1 MAMTNENI
9 RQLQEMLDHPEKYTE
24 QEIHDIINRDE
35 DTRETY
41 RLMVEAKRSSRN
53 RHDDTPVDVDDA
65 WQRFAKKQNFQSSA
79 RPAKTLAKTRIFNF
93 QSSIFRLAQRDA
105 CQSKNFQ
112 SSIFN
117 FQFKKVAAS
126 FIGVLL
132 VSGIAFAAIHIV
144 RHYVG
149 QDMPTPPQETQM
161 VEPHQQIIPDDT
173 VKVETTDTIAPKSTM
188 EPVVFDNVPL
198 EEMLPDIAAHYDAT
212 VSFGNDKA
220 RQLRFRFVWNPQQG
234 IDQVVNDLS
243 QFESLTVT
251 LKDNQIT
258 VE

>member
-1 MAMTNENI
+1 METTNENI
-9 RQLQEMLDHPEKYTE
+9 RQLLEMLDHPEAYTE
-24 QEIHDIINRDE
+24 QEIHDIINRNE

-53 RHDDTPVDVDDA
+53 RQNETPVDVDAA
-65 WQRFAKKQNFQSSA
+65 WQRFVEQNKTQTSILKSQIKKM
-79 RPAKTLAKTRIFNF
+79 
-93 QSSIFRLAQRDA
+93 
-105 CQSKNFQ
+105 
-112 SSIFN
+112 
-117 FQFKKVAAS
+117 VAS

-149 QDMPTPPQETQM
+149 QDMPTPPQETE
-161 VEPHQQIIPDDT
+161 VAVPHQQVARDDT
-173 VKVETTDTIAPKSTM
+173 IKVETTDTIAPKATM
-188 EPVVFDNVPL
+188 EPGVFDNVPL
-198 EEMLPDIAAHYDAT
+198 EEMLPKIAAHYEAT
-212 VSFGNDKA
+212 VTFANEKA
-220 RQLRFRFVWNPQQG
+220 RQLRFRFVWNPQQD
-234 IDQVVNDLS
+234 IDQVVNDLN

>member
-1 MAMTNENI
+1 METTNENI
-9 RQLQEMLDHPEKYTE
+9 RQLLEMLDHPEAYTE

-53 RHDDTPVDVDDA
+53 RQDETPVDVDDA
-65 WQRFAKKQNFQSSA
+65 WQRFAEQNKIQ
-79 RPAKTLAKTRIFNF
+79 T
-93 QSSIFRLAQRDA
+93 SILNSQ
-105 CQSKNFQ
+105 
-112 SSIFN
+112 I
-117 FQFKKVAAS
+117 KKVAAS

-149 QDMPTPPQETQM
+149 GDMPTPPQETQI
-161 VEPHQQIIPDDT
+161 VEANQQVALDDT
-173 VKVETTDTIAPKSTM
+173 VKVATTDTIAPKATM

-198 EEMLPDIAAHYDAT
+198 EEMLPKIAAHYEAT
-212 VSFGNDKA
+212 VTFANDKA
-220 RQLRFRFVWNPQQG
+220 RQLRFRFVWNPKQDIG
-234 IDQVVNDLS
+234 QVVSDLN

>member
-9 RQLQEMLDHPEKYTE
+9 RQLLEMLDHPEKYTE

-53 RHDDTPVDVDDA
+53 RQDETPVNVDDA
-65 WQRFAKKQNFQSSA
+65 WQRFAEQNKIQ
-79 RPAKTLAKTRIFNF
+79 T
-93 QSSIFRLAQRDA
+93 
-105 CQSKNFQ
+105 
-112 SSIFN
+112 SIFN
-117 FQFKKVAAS
+117 SQIKKVAAS
-126 FIGVLL
+126 FIGLL
-132 VSGIAFAAIHIV
+132 IVSGIAFAAIHIV
-144 RHYVG
+144 RHYVEL
-149 QDMPTPPQETQM
+149 DVPTPPQETQI
-161 VEPHQQIIPDDT
+161 VEANQQVALDDT
-173 VKVETTDTIAPKSTM
+173 VKVATTDTIAPKATM

-198 EEMLPDIAAHYDAT
+198 EEMLPEIAAHYDAT
-212 VSFGNDKA
+212 VNFGNEKA
-220 RQLRFRFVWNPQQG
+220 RQLRFRFVWNPKQDIG
-234 IDQVVNDLS
+234 QVVSDLN

>member
-1 MAMTNENI
+1 MATTNENI
-9 RQLQEMLDHPEKYTE
+9 RQLLEMLDHPEAYTE

-41 RLMVEAKRSSRN
+41 RLMVESKRSSRN
-53 RHDDTPVDVDDA
+53 RQDKNPVDVDDA
-65 WQRFAKKQNFQSSA
+65 WQQFNQRLQPKQ
-79 RPAKTLAKTRIFNF
+79 RGRGWMKM
-93 QSSIFRLAQRDA
+93 
-105 CQSKNFQ
+105 
-112 SSIFN
+112 
-117 FQFKKVAAS
+117 AAS

-161 VEPHQQIIPDDT
+161 IEPHQQVALDDT
-173 VKVETTDTIAPKSTM
+173 VKVETADTVASMAIM

-198 EEMLPDIAAHYDAT
+198 GEMLPEIAAHYDAT
-212 VSFGNDKA
+212 VTFANDKA
-220 RQLRFRFVWNPQQG
+220 RRLRFRFVWNPQQD
-234 IDQVVNDLS
+234 IDQVVNDLN

-258 VE
+258 IE

>member
-1 MAMTNENI
+1 METTNENI
-9 RQLQEMLDHPEKYTE
+9 RQLLEMLDHPEAYTE

-65 WQRFAKKQNFQSSA
+65 WQRFAEQNKTQTSILNSQIKK
-79 RPAKTLAKTRIFNF
+79 I
-93 QSSIFRLAQRDA
+93 
-105 CQSKNFQ
+105 
-112 SSIFN
+112 
-117 FQFKKVAAS
+117 AAS

-132 VSGIAFAAIHIV
+132 VSGIAFATIHIV

-149 QDMPTPPQETQM
+149 QDMPTPPQETQI
-161 VEPHQQIIPDDT
+161 VEANQQVALDDT
-173 VKVETTDTIAPKSTM
+173 VKVETTDTIAPKATM

-198 EEMLPDIAAHYDAT
+198 EEMLPEIAAHYDAT
-212 VSFGNDKA
+212 VTFGNDKA
-220 RQLRFRFVWNPQQG
+220 RQLRFRFVWNPQQD
-234 IDQVVNDLS
+234 IDQVVSDLN
-243 QFESLTVT
+243 QFESLTAT

>member
-1 MAMTNENI
+1 MATTNENI
-9 RQLQEMLDHPEKYTE
+9 RQLLEMLDHPEAYTE

-35 DTRETY
+35 DTHETY

-53 RHDDTPVDVDDA
+53 RQDEAPVDVDDA
-65 WQRFAKKQNFQSSA
+65 WQRFAEQNTTQTSNLNSQII
-79 RPAKTLAKTRIFNF
+79 KI
-93 QSSIFRLAQRDA
+93 
-105 CQSKNFQ
+105 
-112 SSIFN
+112 
-117 FQFKKVAAS
+117 AAS

-132 VSGIAFAAIHIV
+132 LSGIALAAIHIV

-149 QDMPTPPQETQM
+149 GDVPTPPQETQM

-173 VKVETTDTIAPKSTM
+173 VKVETTDTIAPRATM
-188 EPVVFDNVPL
+188 EPVVYDNVSL
-198 EEMLPDIAAHYDAT
+198 EEMLPEIAAHYDAT
-212 VSFGNDKA
+212 VTFANDKA
-220 RQLRFRFVWNPQQG
+220 RQLRFRFVWNPLQDIG
-234 IDQVVNDLS
+234 QVVSDLN

>member
-1 MAMTNENI
+1 MATTNENI
-9 RQLQEMLDHPEKYTE
+9 RQLLEMLDHPEAYTE

-53 RHDDTPVDVDDA
+53 RQEETPVDVDAA
-65 WQRFAKKQNFQSSA
+65 WQRFHQ
-79 RPAKTLAKTRIFNF
+79 RI
-93 QSSIFRLAQRDA
+93 QPKRRGRGWMKI
-105 CQSKNFQ
+105 
-112 SSIFN
+112 
-117 FQFKKVAAS
+117 AAS

-149 QDMPTPPQETQM
+149 EDVPTPPQET
-161 VEPHQQIIPDDT
+161 EIAIPHQQVALDDT
-173 VKVETTDTIAPKSTM
+173 VKVEKTDTIASKATM

-198 EEMLPDIAAHYDAT
+198 EEMLSEIAAHYDAK
-212 VSFGNDKA
+212 VSFSNDKV

-234 IDQVVNDLS
+234 IDQAVGDLN
-243 QFESLTVT
+243 QFESLTIT
-251 LKDNQIT
+251 INNNQIT

>member
-1 MAMTNENI
+1 MATTNENI
-9 RQLQEMLDHPEKYTE
+9 RQLLEMLDHPEAYTE

-53 RHDDTPVDVDDA
+53 RQDETPVDVDAA
-65 WQRFAKKQNFQSSA
+65 WQRFAEQNKTQTSILNSQIKK
-79 RPAKTLAKTRIFNF
+79 I
-93 QSSIFRLAQRDA
+93 
-105 CQSKNFQ
+105 
-112 SSIFN
+112 
-117 FQFKKVAAS
+117 AAS

-132 VSGIAFAAIHIV
+132 ISGIAFAAIHIV

-149 QDMPTPPQETQM
+149 GDVPTPPQETQI
-161 VEPHQQIIPDDT
+161 VEANQQVALDDT
-173 VKVETTDTIAPKSTM
+173 VKVETTDTIAPRASM

-198 EEMLPDIAAHYDAT
+198 EEMLPEIAAHYDAT
-212 VSFGNDKA
+212 VTFANDKA
-220 RQLRFRFVWNPQQG
+220 RQLRFRFVWNPQQD
-234 IDQVVNDLS
+234 IDQVVSDLS

>member
-1 MAMTNENI
+1 MATTNENI
-9 RQLQEMLDHPEKYTE
+9 RQLLEMLDHPEKYTE
-24 QEIHDIINRDE
+24 QEIHDIINHDE

-53 RHDDTPVDVDDA
+53 RHDETPVDVDAA
-65 WQRFAKKQNFQSSA
+65 WQRFAEQNKTQTSILNSQIKK
-79 RPAKTLAKTRIFNF
+79 I
-93 QSSIFRLAQRDA
+93 
-105 CQSKNFQ
+105 
-112 SSIFN
+112 
-117 FQFKKVAAS
+117 AAS

-173 VKVETTDTIAPKSTM
+173 VKVETTDTIAPKATM

-212 VSFGNDKA
+212 VSFANDKA
-220 RQLRFRFVWNPQQG
+220 RQLRFRFVWNPQQD
-234 IDQVVNDLS
+234 IDQVVSDLN
-243 QFESLTVT
+243 QFESLTAT